1 MQSVSPKGSLQLG
14 DGVPATR
21 WERANAAV
29 PASARWSAV
38 LVFALA
44 LTIARSTVAAS
55 WVPSGIDGIPLVALG
70 AAVLMSVLAL
80 TRLPAWLCVT
90 AGVAAG
96 PVVAAITTAPE
107 FRAQH
112 PLDPTGAGLAQVWII
127 RVFEGSAFGDQA
139 FVGFVIS
146 LLMWITGGWLAWCV
160 VRWRQPLI
168 GLIPGAAAF
177 STNVLNTP
185 NQQVYTFFFLALTLG
200 LLLWTTYT
208 ASVAKAVAARIKMTG
223 DARWDFW
230 ETGLVATAALL
241 VVGIMLPPI
250 STIDRTASM
259 QSSMIQ
265 GWAQIQSKLNQVGV
279 QGSGNSTGPV
289 STGFGTTV
297 SMGPRLT
304 QSTTPVFN
312 YSLIA
317 GPYPGPYYFRGVN
330 DTLMTIVDGKPTWT
344 YGTND
349 HTQPIA
355 ANDVPTFAEQY
366 KWMALATFTI
376 NMLLPPGSGSGD
388 VFFYPGQLYSIDKP
402 AVAHETQV
410 PPVFTFAS
418 QLVTIDR
425 LAAAPP
431 SFTTKGQYN
440 VTVSYPDVTADE
452 LRAAGA
458 DYGDWLAPY
467 SGMPA
472 EGYRSPDA
480 MRYIHD
486 LALSITAGAINPY
499 DKASAIE
506 AYLRDPNRFTYTLTP
521 KQAPAGTDQMLYFLR
536 DSHEGY
542 CQYFAMAMGEML
554 RSLGIPT
561 RLVNGYGAGFYDDI
575 QHRQVVR
582 DADAHVWVETYFPGY
597 GWIPFEPTNDHVAY
611 TNTIPR
617 ASSRSVLCFTDN
629 HCTVPSPIQAVT
641 SPVARPS
648 TRPKD
653 PGASDQPIG
662 TNQSQFRWLDS
673 TMITRIA
680 GVLGALLLL
689 LIGLG
694 ARYLR
699 PRTVMGVWRRV
710 LVLARMAGAELRPGE
725 TPSEL
730 EKRLG
735 RAFPEAAPQLHS
747 LADAFVIAA
756 YAPPEMAQAT
766 KPSVMEA
773 WASLRPM
780 MLRRVISRTRPGRS

>member
-1 MQSVSPKGSLQLG
+1 MQSVSPRGGLQLG
-14 DGVPATR
+14 DLPATR
-21 WERANAAV
+21 WERARAAV
-29 PASARWSAV
+29 PASTLWSAV

-44 LTIARSTVAAS
+44 VTIARSTSAAY
-55 WVPSGIDGIPLVALG
+55 WVPSGIDGIPFVALG
-70 AAVLMSVLAL
+70 AAVLMALLAL
-80 TRLPAWLCVT
+80 TRLPSWLCVA
-90 AGVAAG
+90 AGVAG
-96 PVVAAITTAPE
+96 GLVVATIATAPE

-112 PLDPTGAGLAQVWII
+112 PLDPTGAGLVQVWII

-139 FVGFVIS
+139 FVGLVIT

-177 STNVLNTP
+177 TTNVLNTP
-185 NQQVYTFFFLALTLG
+185 NQQGYTFIFLALTLG

-241 VVGIMLPPI
+241 VIGIMLPPM

-259 QSSMIQ
+259 ESSLFTK
-265 GWAQIQSKLNQVGV
+265 WAQIQSKLNQVGI
-279 QGSGNSTGPV
+279 QGNGTIPGRV
-289 STGFGTTV
+289 STGFGVTV
-297 SMGPRLT
+297 SMGPRLS

-312 YSLIA
+312 YAVTA

-330 DTLMTIVDGKPTWT
+330 DTLTTVVDGKPTWT

-355 ANDVPTFAEQY
+355 ANDSPTFAEQY
-366 KWMALATFTI
+366 KWMALATFTV

-388 VFFYPGQLYSIDKP
+388 IYFYPGQFYSIDKP

-410 PPVFTFAS
+410 PPVFTFAT

-440 VTVSYPDVTADE
+440 VTVSYPDVTTDE
-452 LRAAGA
+452 LRAAGT

-467 SGMPA
+467 SSMPA
-472 EGYRSPDA
+472 DGYRPPAA
-480 MRYIHD
+480 MRFIHD
-486 LALSITAGAINPY
+486 LALSITAGANNPY

-506 AYLRDPNRFTYTLTP
+506 AYLRDRNRFTYTLTP
-521 KQAPAGTDQMLYFLR
+521 KQPPDGTDPMLYFLNS
-536 DSHEGY
+536 SHEGY

-561 RLVNGYGAGFYDDI
+561 RLVNGYGAGSYDDI

-582 DADAHVWVETYFPGY
+582 DEDAHVWVESYFPGY
-597 GWIPFEPTNDHVAY
+597 GWIPFEPTNDGVAY
-611 TNTIPR
+611 ANTIQR

-641 SPVARPS
+641 SPVVKPS

-662 TNQSQFRWLDS
+662 ANQNRFRWLDS
-673 TMITRIA
+673 TMITRIV

-710 LVLARMAGAELRPGE
+710 LVLARMAGAELQSGE

-735 RAFPEAAPQLHS
+735 RAFPEAAPHLHS
-747 LADAFVIAA
+747 LTDAFVVAA
-756 YAPPEMAQAT
+756 YAPPEMAQST

-780 MLRRVISRTRPGRS
+780 MVRRVLSRVRPGRS